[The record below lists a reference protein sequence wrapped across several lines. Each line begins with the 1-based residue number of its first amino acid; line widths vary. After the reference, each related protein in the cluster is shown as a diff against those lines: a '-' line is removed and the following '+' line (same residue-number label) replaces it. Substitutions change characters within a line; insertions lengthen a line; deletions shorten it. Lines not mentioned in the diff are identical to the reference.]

1 MNILLVSQCTKQ
13 ALAQTRR
20 ILDQFAER
28 RGERTW
34 QTAITQAGLETLRKL
49 LRQTARKNTAVACH
63 WIRAKDHTELLWVVG
78 NRSQFNEYGAVPTH
92 STARDV
98 LRQADENNWHNLSL
112 INLLS
117 GLAALLHD
125 LGKSCQSFQDRLRPG
140 SLPEKNRYRH
150 EWVSVRLFQAF
161 VGQDDDQAWLHRL
174 MQAGQ
179 KQADA
184 QVFEQVWLG
193 ESDHVLFK
201 DGLDKNAKQHRPF
214 AQDGS
219 GLPPLAQAIAWLV
232 LTHHRLPAYPDDS
245 NPDPERSHWHGKKP
259 YNCSALPIASLLAKV
274 DADWNEPWPDSS
286 DSQAMKI
293 CQPYWSFPHGLP
305 VRTLQWR
312 QRAARF
318 AKALQQ
324 HVLSG
329 QDMLHDPYVMHLS
342 RLSLML
348 ADHYYSGLK
357 KEEYRL
363 QGEKNFPLY
372 ANTDRVAG
380 QLLQPLD
387 EHLLGVEHQ
396 AGKLVHSLPS
406 LKGQLPHLIAHRALK
421 KRSTDARF
429 HWQDKAAD
437 LAVAVRQESKDRGA
451 FIVNMASTG
460 CGKTLA
466 NARIMNALA
475 EPALGLRC
483 AFAIG
488 LRTLTLQTG
497 RSFQT
502 DLGLDEDA
510 LAIQVGGSSQ
520 KALFEYY
527 EQLAERS
534 GSASRQSLIDESS
547 HVIYESNT
555 DHPALKQLV
564 HEPGAQKLLIAPLL
578 VCTIDHLTPATESL
592 RGGRQIAPMLRLLT
606 GDLVLDEPD
615 DFDLDDLPALT
626 RLVHW
631 AGLLGARVLLSSA
644 TLPPALVQGLYLAY
658 AAGRH
663 WFERNRGQNPS
674 MSGPIPCLW
683 IDEFHQAY
691 APCWQGQ
698 DFADQHQVFIQK
710 RVQEL
715 TRQVVRRQAEL
726 LAVPKNMASLSKQE
740 RRTQFAEVARR
751 GMFKLHKAHHCQDPK
766 SGKRISF
773 GLVRMANINP
783 LFDVAIALHQAGM
796 PSGVQLHLCVY
807 HSQYPQAMR
816 SAIEHMLDQVL
827 NRRQAEAVFD
837 HPAVRHALDQSSA
850 QDHLFV
856 VLGSPVTEVG
866 RDHDYDW
873 ALVEPSSMRSIIQLA
888 GRVLRHRSDLQ
899 PGEPN
904 ILLCNANLLNFDAGK
919 GKPAFCRPGFE
930 ADGSYLL
937 ESHVLEDVLKPLLDE
952 KHQFPVDARPRILP
966 RVLSQREPRKSLVD
980 LEHARLET
988 KMLPITVNS
997 STPAI
1002 SFVLNASSFW
1012 AEPQAHLLGFVQ
1024 QMLPFR
1030 EQTIQQVEL
1039 VFLPDEDGVLS
1050 LHKVQDQGRR
1060 GGKLYV
1066 SVNESLRHTVSLP
1079 EDKGTCRWQTE
1090 GLEEMMQRQAEEMG
1104 LSLEAFAYKF
1114 GLVSVGAS
1122 ENGWFW
1128 DEALGFSR
1136 KT

>member
-34 QTAITQAGLETLRKL
+34 QTAMTQAGLDTLRKL

-98 LRQADENNWHNLSL
+98 LRQADENNWHTLSL

-161 VGQDDDQAWLHRL
+161 VGKDDDQAWLTRL

-184 QVFEQVWLG
+184 QAFEQIWLG
-193 ESDHVLFK
+193 ESDHALFK
-201 DGLDKNAKQHRPF
+201 DGLDKNATQHRPF

-232 LTHHRLPAYPDDS
+232 LTHHRLPACPDDL

-259 YNCSALPIASLLAKV
+259 YSGSALQIERLLDRV
-274 DADWNEPWPDSS
+274 DADWNEPWPEHTDTQ
-286 DSQAMKI
+286 DLER
-293 CQPYWSFPHGLP
+293 CQPYWHFPHGLP
-305 VRTLQWR
+305 VRTWLWR

-324 HVLSG
+324 HVLNG
-329 QDMLHDPYVMHLS
+329 KDMLHDPYVMHLS

-357 KEEYRL
+357 KQQYRL

-372 ANTDRVAG
+372 ANTDRATG

-387 EHLLGVEHQ
+387 EHLLGVEYQ
-396 AGKLVHSLPS
+396 AGKLVYSLPS
-406 LKGQLPHLIAHRALK
+406 LKGQLPHLIAHRKLK
-421 KRSTDARF
+421 QRSAEARF
-429 HWQDKAAD
+429 RWQDKAAD
-437 LAVAVRQESKDRGA
+437 LAVAVRQASKDRGA

-466 NARIMNALA
+466 NARMMNALA
-475 EPALGLRC
+475 DPAIGLRC

-527 EQLAERS
+527 EQLAEHS

-555 DHPALKQLV
+555 DHPALKQLA
-564 HEPGAQKLLIAPLL
+564 HEPGAQKLLSAPLL

-606 GDLVLDEPD
+606 GDMVLDEPD
-615 DFDLDDLPALT
+615 DFDLADLPALT

-663 WFERNRGQNPS
+663 WFERNRGQNPVL
-674 MSGPIPCLW
+674 SGPIPCLW
-683 IDEFHQAY
+683 IDEFHQTY

-698 DFADQHQVFIQK
+698 EFAAQHQVFIQK
-710 RVQEL
+710 RVQAL
-715 TRQVVRRQAEL
+715 HCQVVRRQAEL
-726 LAVPKNMASLSKQE
+726 LALPKNMARLSKQE
-740 RRTQFAEVARR
+740 RRKQFAEVARR
-751 GMFKLHKAHHCQDPK
+751 GMFKLHKAHHCQDPN
-766 SGKRISF
+766 SGKRMSF

-783 LFDVAIALHQAGM
+783 LFDVAVALHQAGM

-827 NRRQAEAVFD
+827 NRRQAQAVFD
-837 HPAVRHALDQSSA
+837 HPVVRQALDQSSA

-899 PGEPN
+899 PSEPN
-904 ILLCNANLLNFDAGK
+904 ILLCNANLLHFDAGK

-930 ADGSYLL
+930 AGGPYLL
-937 ESHVLEDVLKPLLDE
+937 ESHLLEDVLKPLLDE

-966 RVLSQREPRKSLVD
+966 RALSQREPGKSLVD

-988 KMLPITVNS
+988 LMLPNEANS
-997 STPAI
+997 SAPA
-1002 SFVLNASSFW
+1002 SFSLLNASSFW

-1024 QMLPFR
+1024 QMQPFR
-1030 EQTIQQVEL
+1030 EQTTQQVEL
-1039 VFLPDEDGVLS
+1039 VFLPDEDEVLR
-1050 LHKVQDQGRR
+1050 LHKVQDQERY

-1066 SVNESLRHTVSLP
+1066 SVDASLKHAVAVP
-1079 EDKGTCRWQTE
+1079 EGKGTSRWQTE
-1090 GLEEMMQRQAEEMG
+1090 SLEELMQRQAQEMDM
-1104 LSLEAFAYKF
+1104 SLEAFAYKF
-1114 GLVSVGAS
+1114 GMVSVGAS

-1128 DEALGFSR
+1128 NEALGFSR
-1136 KT
+1136 KR

>member
-1 MNILLVSQCTKQ
+1 MNILLVSQCAKQ

-34 QTAITQAGLETLRKL
+34 QTAITQAGLDTLRKL

-63 WIRAKDHTELLWVVG
+63 WIRGKDHTELLWVVG

-92 STARDV
+92 STARDI

-125 LGKSCQSFQDRLRPG
+125 LGKSCQSFQDRLKPG

-161 VGQDDDQAWLHRL
+161 VGRDDDQGWLSRL
-174 MQAGQ
+174 IQAGHT
-179 KQADA
+179 QADA
-184 QVFEQVWLG
+184 QAFEQLWLG

-201 DGLDKNAKQHRPF
+201 DGLDKNAKQPRPF

-232 LTHHRLPAYPDDS
+232 LTHHRLPACPDNL
-245 NPDPERSHWHGKKP
+245 NPDPERCYWHGKKP
-259 YNCSALPIASLLAKV
+259 HSGSVLQIERLLDRV
-274 DADWNEPWPDSS
+274 DADWNEPWPEHTDTQ
-286 DSQAMKI
+286 DLER
-293 CQPYWSFPHGLP
+293 CQPYWHFPHGLP
-305 VRTLQWR
+305 VRTLLWR

-324 HVLSG
+324 HVLNG
-329 QDMLHDPYVMHLS
+329 PDMLHDPYVMHLS

-357 KEEYRL
+357 KQEYRL
-363 QGEKNFPLY
+363 QGEKNFPLF
-372 ANTDRVAG
+372 ANTDRATG

-406 LKGQLPHLIAHRALK
+406 LRGQLPHLIAHRKLK
-421 KRSTDARF
+421 QRSAQARF
-429 HWQDKAAD
+429 RWQDKAAD
-437 LAVAVRQESKDRGA
+437 LAVAVRQASKDRGA

-475 EPALGLRC
+475 DPALGLRC

-488 LRTLTLQTG
+488 LRALTLQTG

-555 DHPALKQLV
+555 DHPALKQLA
-564 HEPGAQKLLIAPLL
+564 HEPGAQKLLSAPLL

-631 AGLLGARVLLSSA
+631 AGLLGSRVLLSSA
-644 TLPPALVQGLYLAY
+644 TLAPALVQGLYLAY
-658 AAGRH
+658 AAGRR
-663 WFERNRGQNPS
+663 WFQRNRGLRPDEPVQ
-674 MSGPIPCLW
+674 IACLW
-683 IDEFHQAY
+683 VDEFHQEY
-691 APCWQGQ
+691 APCWQAHE
-698 DFADQHQVFIQK
+698 FEARHHLFVQK

-715 TRQVVRRQAEL
+715 GQQVVRRRAEL
-726 LAVPKNMASLSKQE
+726 LALPANMAKLSKQE
-740 RRTQFAEVARR
+740 QRIQFAQVARL
-751 GMFKLHKAHHCQDPK
+751 GMFKLHKKNHGQDPQ
-766 SGKRISF
+766 SGKRVSF
-773 GLVRMANINP
+773 GLLRMANINP
-783 LFDVAIALHQAGM
+783 LCDVALALYQAGM
-796 PSGVQLHLCVY
+796 PDGVQLHVCVY
-807 HSQYPQAMR
+807 HSQYPLVMR

-827 NRRQAEAVFD
+827 NRRQPQAVFD
-837 HPAVRHALDQSSA
+837 HPLIRQKLDQSNA
-850 QDHLFV
+850 QDHLFLV
-856 VLGSPVTEVG
+856 VGSPVAEVG

-873 ALVEPSSMRSIIQLA
+873 AVVEPSSMRSIIQLA
-888 GRVLRHRSDLQ
+888 GRVRRHRNDQSDRDL
-899 PGEPN
+899 N
-904 ILLCNANLLNFDAGK
+904 ILLCNANLLHFSAGK
-919 GKPAFCRPGFE
+919 GRPAFCRPGFE
-930 ADGSYLL
+930 GTGPNLL
-937 ESHVLEDVLKPLLDE
+937 ESHYLASVLQPLLDE
-952 KHQFPVDARPRILP
+952 KHQFCVDARPRILP
-966 RVLSQREPRKSLVD
+966 RALSQRQPRKSLID

-988 KMLPITVNS
+988 QMLPIEKNS
-997 STPAI
+997 SVSIA
-1002 SFVLNASSFW
+1002 SSVLNASSFW

-1024 QMLPFR
+1024 QMQPFR
-1030 EQTIQQVEL
+1030 EQTSQQVEL
-1039 VFLPDEDGVLS
+1039 VFLPDDDEVLV
-1050 LHKVQDQGRR
+1050 LHKVQDQERYGE
-1060 GGKLYV
+1060 KLYV
-1066 SVNESLRHTVSLP
+1066 SVDASLKHVVSVP
-1079 EDKGTCRWQTE
+1079 EGKGTSRWQTQ
-1090 GLEEMMQRQAEEMG
+1090 GLEELMQRQAQEMD
-1104 LSLEAFAYKF
+1104 LPLEAFAHKF
-1114 GLVSVGAS
+1114 GMVSVGAS

-1128 DEALGFSR
+1128 NEALGFSR
-1136 KT
+1136 KV